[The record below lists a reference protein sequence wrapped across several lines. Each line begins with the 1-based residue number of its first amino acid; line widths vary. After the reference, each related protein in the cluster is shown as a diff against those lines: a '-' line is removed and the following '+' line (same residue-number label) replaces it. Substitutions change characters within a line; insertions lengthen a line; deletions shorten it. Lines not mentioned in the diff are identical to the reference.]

1 MKIYRCRICGEPYLG
16 RIKPPNCPFCGT
28 EGKYMV
34 LARNWKEDM
43 ISTLTDVSEKNLK
56 TALRFEIDKSGFYRC
71 AARVAADEEVKAMF
85 SAISRIEAGHA
96 STVRRMLG
104 LPRSS
109 RFEHEGRCYPTD
121 AQNLQEA
128 LRREELAVSLYEQAA
143 KQASEK
149 RVREVLLALTEV
161 ESDHLALTSRKR

>member
-1 MKIYRCRICGEPYLG
+1 MKVYRCRICGEPYVG
-16 RIKPPNCPFCGT
+16 RKKPPNCSFCGAL
-28 EGKYMV
+28 EKHLM

-56 TALRFEIDKSGFYRC
+56 TALQFEIDKSGFYRC
-71 AARVAADEEVKAMF
+71 AARVAVDEEVKAMF
-85 SAISRIEAGHA
+85 SAFSRIEAGHA

-121 AQNLQEA
+121 AQNMQEA
-128 LRREELAVSLYEQAA
+128 LRKEELAVSLYEEAA

-161 ESDHLALTSRKR
+161 ERDHVGMTSRKK